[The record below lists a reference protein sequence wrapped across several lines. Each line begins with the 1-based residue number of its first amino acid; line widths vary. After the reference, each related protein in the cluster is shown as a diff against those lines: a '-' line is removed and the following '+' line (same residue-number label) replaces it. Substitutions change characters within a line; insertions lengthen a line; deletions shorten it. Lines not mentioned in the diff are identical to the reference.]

1 MGAVP
6 IIVMAEIYLDC
17 MGSKTLFAFVGGWFD
32 KGGDGLGDNLEFGIV
47 I

>member
-6 IIVMAEIYLDC
+6 IIVMAEIYLDY
-17 MGSKTLFAFVGGWFD
+17 MGSKTCLLSLEVGLI
-32 KGGDGLGDNLEFGIV
+32 KGGDGLDDNLGFGIV